1 MHAYNKVPTS
11 FFSVAKNATG
21 KKTQCSQDDLC
32 RRQCAVC
39 DRRCTGVDEIPLLV
53 SLFFE
58 VIVYLHASHKE
69 HVPQDGTCPN
79 GKACTKCSNKPPNS
93 AYIRG
98 TVACA
103 WACNSGFYSQP
114 ALDALSAVC
123 LPCTRFNASTCPG
136 GFKFRACSDQ
146 LQRDSSCEEAC
157 VAEEYGKPMENSE
170 WILSTVDALTQQIV
184 PSTDARLP
192 NIGCLWRCSA
202 GYRELKL
209 EMAGFS
215 ICIPNVST

>member
-1 MHAYNKVPTS
+1 
-11 FFSVAKNATG
+11 
-21 KKTQCSQDDLC
+21 
-32 RRQCAVC
+32 
-39 DRRCTGVDEIPLLV
+39 
-53 SLFFE
+53 
-58 VIVYLHASHKE
+58 
-69 HVPQDGTCPN
+69 
-79 GKACTKCSNKPPNS
+79 
-93 AYIRG
+93 
-98 TVACA
+98 
-103 WACNSGFYSQP
+103 
-114 ALDALSAVC
+114 
-123 LPCTRFNASTCPG
+123 
-136 GFKFRACSDQ
+136 